1 MSGLKVLRSIPAQ
14 VISIRSVLQDLVT
27 QPVIFGNCTTSFHR
41 FFRDVVIR
49 PVIFGNCNTSFCGC
63 FRDVVIRPVIPG
75 NENFFFFFFI
85 CPLVFFV
92 QYFSGAG
99 VVSGTRTRPYE
110 ILIYLHRIHSE
121 SVMQKLLVSFC
132 ATICCNLPY
141 ITPD

>member
-1 MSGLKVLRSIPAQ
+1 MIHYVNAVKVFFTIINVSKIYGSRHSVEDPRPFLTGFGSKKPSRSDKMF
-14 VISIRSVLQDLVT
+14 VFLTRSRSKY
-27 QPVIFGNCTTSFHR
+27 IFNLAKIIFKFFYNYYF
-41 FFRDVVIR
+41 FFRPRGI
-49 PVIFGNCNTSFCGC
+49 
-63 FRDVVIRPVIPG
+63 
-75 NENFFFFFFI
+75 
-85 CPLVFFV
+85 FV
-92 QYFSGAG
+92 QYFSCAG